1 MYFSLIAELSSLNCV
16 FVLRH
21 RILIDSLFMVL
32 LQKQHLCLK
41 IWVYWLRLPLLFLLL
56 FDS

>member
-1 MYFSLIAELSSLNCV
+1 
-16 FVLRH
+16 
-21 RILIDSLFMVL
+21 L